1 MARRKKGKDSAE
13 AEAPASAE
21 AETPASAEAET
32 PVSAGAET
40 PASVEAEASPVDAA
54 SEADATASA
63 ESQLLETAD
72 EPTQVDVAVPRSDD
86 GDIDGARVEH
96 PLSGDTEKLF
106 ADEPPVPGDDA
117 GLATVTDIS
126 SAIDTQPESEP
137 GEEGAGID
145 PGRLEAIVESLLFA
159 SDKPLGIGDLKR
171 LLGER
176 DTKKVVAALDALT
189 ARRAGSGIHVTSAAG
204 GWQLRTN
211 PEHAPWVGKLL
222 SGKPVRLSRA
232 MLETMA
238 IVAYRQPV
246 TRPEIDDIRGVDCGP
261 VLKTLLDRG
270 LIRIIGKKEDVGRPM
285 LYGTTPEFLRT
296 FNLRD
301 LTELPTLREFHEL
314 GAEEKAKVDAEHG
327 VPAGAPEAGPGDLA
341 AAAQS
346 VFTPHPPLPPE
357 PEEDDGLIEDLER
370 AAQAAARASGAAE
383 PPPPDRTS

>member
-1 MARRKKGKDSAE
+1 MAKRKKGKE
-13 AEAPASAE
+13 P
-21 AETPASAEAET
+21 
-32 PVSAGAET
+32 
-40 PASVEAEASPVDAA
+40 AA
-54 SEADATASA
+54 SEAPAAEPQAEQAEGDTDREASPTD
-63 ESQLLETAD
+63 EEQTLGEGPVE
-72 EPTQVDVAVPRSDD
+72 EPTQVDAAIPPSEDAGAPD
-86 GDIDGARVEH
+86 QAEGEGDGATVDR
-96 PLSGDTEKLF
+96 PLSGDTEKLYT
-106 ADEPPVPGDDA
+106 DRPPVPDEEPPAAAAPEDDQP
-117 GLATVTDIS
+117 LATVTDIT
-126 SAIDTQPESEP
+126 SAIEATEETP
-137 GEEGAGID
+137 GEATGEAID

-159 SDKPLGIGDLKR
+159 SDKPLALGDLKR

-176 DTKKVVAALDALT
+176 DTKKIAAAVEALT

-222 SGKPVRLSRA
+222 AGKPVRLSRA

-327 VPAGAPEAGPGDLA
+327 VPAGAPEAGGPGDLA

-346 VFTPHPPLPPE
+346 VFTPHPPLAPDPD
-357 PEEDDGLIEDLER
+357 EDDGLIDDLER

-383 PPPPDRTS
+383 PPPEKVS